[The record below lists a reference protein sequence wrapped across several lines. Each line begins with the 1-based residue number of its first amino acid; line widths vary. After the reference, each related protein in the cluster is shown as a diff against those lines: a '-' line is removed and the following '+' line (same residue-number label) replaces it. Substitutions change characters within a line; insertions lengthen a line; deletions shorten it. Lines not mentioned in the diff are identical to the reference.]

1 MWRQGVRSGYKRA
14 YWKFLWLMAWN
25 WSRQPAK
32 MWLGFMVLL
41 SAHHFVIYARQV
53 ADELE
58 RECQALQQ
66 AQTSSALEPEPVAP
80 APGCAIHT
88 RD

>member
-1 MWRQGVRSGYKRA
+1 MWRQGVRSGYRRA

-25 WSRQPAK
+25 WYRQPAK

-58 RECQALQQ
+58 NECQA
-66 AQTSSALEPEPVAP
+66 AQSAQPSPSQEADACVAN
-80 APGCAIHT
+80 AGGAA
-88 RD
+88 